1 MSKYYGYR
9 KLYFA
14 SVAPGAGVRRATP
27 PAFGFSLIETLVVI
41 AIVAIAMAIAIPSF
55 GSMMQKNRLS
65 SAASALQVSLSLA
78 RSEAIK
84 RGIDSRVTV
93 TANTTAG
100 VWTNGWTVFLDRTT
114 TANNGVSPPA
124 STDCSLST
132 TTACPL
138 EVVAA
143 PTGPVSTSQTSSFNY
158 FTYNGQGRLVDVNG
172 GYANRSF
179 WFFDGSSDKY
189 CLVVNSSGRV
199 RTEVVASA
207 TACSTS

>member
-1 MSKYYGYR
+1 MYQIHCHH

-14 SVAPGAGVRRATP
+14 RVDRGVGVRRVKP
-27 PAFGFSLIETLVVI
+27 PAIGFSLIETLVVI
-41 AIVAIAMAIAIPSF
+41 AIVAITMAIAIPSF

-84 RGIDSRVTV
+84 RGIDARVTV
-93 TANTTAG
+93 TANTAAG

-124 STDCSLST
+124 STDCSTAT
-132 TTACPL
+132 TCPI

-199 RTEVVASA
+199 RTEVVSSA
-207 TACSTS
+207 TACSSS